1 MPLSEADLKNL
12 GDTPITF
19 ESTAFANV
27 FVRVDG
33 GGVTAFP
40 GTGGGYV
47 NCQYTAGDFEKVRL
61 RTQADG
67 SFSIESV
74 AFPNVFMR
82 MDGTGVTSQTTNGG
96 GAVNCQFNPGPYEKF
111 KLRVQSD
118 GSYSVESV
126 AFPNVFLR
134 MGSGM
139 TAFNGNGGG
148 SVNCQFNASGGIH
161 EKFKLHMADQTLNF
175 PNAELQTQTWWCWAA
190 GSINIEKFYDAN
202 SAWTQC
208 TLVNDQ
214 FRLNNCCG
222 DAGRV
227 FPCNNGNWPTE
238 SLRRMNRLREEL
250 LRAMTLPEVAA
261 ELAKSQPVGV
271 DTHWQWGAPGGG
283 GHIVVIRGRFESG
296 GTEWLRIH
304 DPWDGFVDVTF
315 NNFRDDYTASH
326 GVWSRSYRTVRQ
338 A

>member
-1 MPLSEADLKNL
+1 MSLS
-12 GDTPITF
+12 
-19 ESTAFANV
+19 FA
-27 FVRVDG
+27 
-33 GGVTAFP
+33 GVTANS

-61 RTQADG
+61 RAQADG

-96 GAVNCQFNPGPYEKF
+96 G
-111 KLRVQSD
+111 
-118 GSYSVESV
+118 
-126 AFPNVFLR
+126 
-134 MGSGM
+134 
-139 TAFNGNGGG
+139 
-148 SVNCQFNASGGIH
+148 SVNCQFNANGGIH

>member
-27 FVRVDG
+27 YIRVDG
-33 GGVTAFP
+33 
-40 GTGGGYV
+40 GGGYV

-67 SFSIESV
+67 SFTIESFG
-74 AFPNVFMR
+74 FPGVFVR

-96 GAVNCQFNPGPYEKF
+96 GAVNCQANPGNYGKF
-111 KLRVQSD
+111 KFRLQAD

-134 MGSGM
+134 VGSGM

-148 SVNCQFNASGGIH
+148 SVNCQFNANGGSN
-161 EKFKLHMADQTLNF
+161 EKFKLHMADQTLAF
-175 PNAELQTQTWWCWAA
+175 PNSERQQQNMWCWAA
-190 GSINIEKFYDAN
+190 SSINIEKFYNAN

-222 DAGRV
+222 NEGAV
-227 FPCNNGNWPTE
+227 APCNNGNWPTG
-238 SLRRMNRLREEL
+238 SLTRMNRLTAEL
-250 LRAMTLPEVAA
+250 LRAMTPVEVAA
-261 ELAKSQPVGV
+261 EMAKSHPVGV
-271 DTHWQWGAPGGG
+271 DTHWQNGG
-283 GHIVVIRGRFESG
+283 GHIVVIRGRWESG

-304 DPWDGFVDVTF
+304 DPWDNSFSDVTF
-315 NNFRDDYTASH
+315 NTFRDNYTGAH
-326 GVWSRSYRTVRQ
+326 GVWSRSYTTH